1 MTRSELYE
9 MVWKDPMTH
18 VAKRFGVSDVA
29 LRKTCV
35 KHNIPT
41 PPLGYWAK
49 LAFGKKVSQPALP
62 PLKAGESEHIHLT
75 IRPSKLLPAS
85 VSAVLDAAEQ
95 QEMTPEM
102 KVVVPKVRPSGLHP
116 VISTIDKAI
125 RKCKA
130 NEEGFLIWGAKD
142 EGSIAIGPSSTERV
156 TLLLDAFAKALV
168 ARGYEISVDADIEI
182 RVENEPFKLK
192 IYETKNRKPHQPT
205 SSEIKEQARHDDNS
219 KRYPTIYQ
227 PDKIVWRTWDRYP
240 SGRLCIEIK
249 DPTQYRWNDQNL
261 VGRWYDRK
269 AKCAEDYLS
278 EAIVALTGAASLAK
292 HRRAEAEER
301 ARIRA
306 EQEELRQREKARRE
320 RDLKRREYLTK
331 NAESYEGYRRLVTLK
346 TVFGQQANENGD
358 DQFNRIVSVL
368 QKLVETEG
376 RQFESTAVAEEVIDL
391 KLFSEDDEI

>member
-1 MTRSELYE
+1 MTRLELYE
-9 MVWKDPMTH
+9 LVWKDPMTH

-75 IRPSKLLPAS
+75 IRPPKLLPAS
-85 VSAVLDAAEQ
+85 VSAVLEAAEQ

-102 KVVVPKVRPSGLHP
+102 KVVVPKGRPKDLHP
-116 VISTIDKAI
+116 VVTTIEKAI
-125 RKCKA
+125 RKCSA
-130 NEEGFLIWGAKD
+130 NDEGFLIWGAKG
-142 EGSIAIGPSSTERV
+142 EGSIAIGPGSTERI

-168 ARGYEISVDADIEI
+168 TRGYDISVDTDIEI

-192 IYETKNRKPHQPT
+192 IYETKNKKPHQPT
-205 SSEIKEQARHDDNS
+205 PSEIKDQARHDDNS

-227 PDKIVWRTWDRYP
+227 PGRIVWRTWDRYP
-240 SGRLCIEIK
+240 SGRLCIEIT
-249 DPTQYRWNDQNL
+249 DPAQYRWNDQNL

-269 AKCAEDYLS
+269 VKCAEDYLS
-278 EAIVALTGAASLAK
+278 EAIVALTGAAALAK
-292 HRRAEAEER
+292 HRRAEAEEK
-301 ARIRA
+301 ARIQA
-306 EQEELRQREKARRE
+306 AQEELRRHEKARRE
-320 RDLKRREYLTK
+320 RDIKRREYLAK
-331 NAESYEGYRRLVTLK
+331 KAESYEGYCRLVALQ
-346 TVFGQQANENGD
+346 TVFGQKDKENSN

-368 QKLVETEG
+368 KKLVETEG
-376 RQFESTAVAEEVIDL
+376 RQFESAVVADEVIDL
-391 KLFSEDDEI
+391 TLFSEGDEI